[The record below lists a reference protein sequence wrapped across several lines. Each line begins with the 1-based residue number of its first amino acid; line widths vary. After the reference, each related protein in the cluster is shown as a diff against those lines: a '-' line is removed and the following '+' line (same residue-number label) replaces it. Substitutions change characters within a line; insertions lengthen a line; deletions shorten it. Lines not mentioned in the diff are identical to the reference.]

1 MSNRIRVAEAR
12 RRLEEYFEESKLHL
26 QDRVRPE
33 RELASLVGCSRET
46 IRRAL
51 DLMERDGQVWR
62 QQGKGTF
69 LGAPPLTNVRP
80 LQRVLAATSPAELM
94 QARLVL
100 EPAIAAA
107 AADRADKRDIE
118 DLRDRAIATGKAKD
132 WWDYEALD
140 DEFHKTVARATGNP
154 LLIAI
159 FSALASVRGR
169 APWQRQHGEMFRR
182 ARKQIY
188 ASRQSEMHMRIVGAI
203 ERGDPEGAR
212 RAMSDHLNTIR
223 GLMT

>member
-1 MSNRIRVAEAR
+1 MANRIRVAEAR
-12 RRLEEYFEESKLHL
+12 RRLEEYFEESQLHP

-33 RELASLVGCSRET
+33 RELAALIGCSRET

-51 DLMERDGQVWR
+51 ELMERDGQVWR

-69 LGAPPLTNVRP
+69 LGAPPVTTVRP
-80 LQRVLAATSPAELM
+80 LQRVLAATLPAELM

-107 AADRADKRDIE
+107 AAGAADTRDIE
-118 DLRDRAIATGKAKD
+118 ELRERAIATGKARD
-132 WWDYEALD
+132 WREYEALD

-154 LLIAI
+154 LLVAI

-169 APWQRQHGEMFRR
+169 APWQRQHDEMFRR
-182 ARKQIY
+182 ARKQVY
-188 ASRQSEMHMRIVGAI
+188 ASHQSEMHMNVVDAI

-223 GLMT
+223 ALMT